1 MTEEKQERILAF
13 LVQSSNRDQLFPFL
27 SESFFESP
35 RQKSVFKLLH
45 RLWKKHNSIP
55 SPQEMKSLLLKAWKK
70 ETELVRTDWANRI
83 VGLYT
88 HNVTQAT
95 LEELTDTIVRQEVLN
110 SLADAASEKSVHEII
125 SDTRKKLDSLSGLIS
140 TSAKEEETHTML
152 SSIYLQA
159 REKKMLENPPDTIK
173 LGFDRID
180 QACQGGGVLKGE
192 LVIVMAPS
200 NTGKTMCLVNIA
212 VNLLEQ
218 GHNVLFLNC
227 DTTKDLI
234 ERRLYACVTGISM
247 NEEVCTSDLHDAIT
261 SWRAKYG
268 LNDHSFIYKDL
279 IPNSTTVG
287 TIRGFINQIDDKYGS
302 RDVIIIDYGDLI
314 LPDSKMNEKRHQLN
328 DAFEGLR
335 GLARDLDKLVVTA
348 TQTNRSGLDI
358 HKDSV
363 ITMKNIAEGYGKVFP
378 AALMIAINQTQAERT
393 FDPPVARLSVP
404 KNNKGERDFVVPVIM
419 DYARAKMKPDT
430 EGYVHKI
437 LNTDSS
443 PSTAPTSTGYS
454 TSIKIGSTK
463 YKPKQKTYEAYNN
476 KSITD
481 YPEPE
486 D

>member
-13 LVQSSNRDQLFPFL
+13 LVQSSNRDQLFPYL

-45 RLWKKHNSIP
+45 RLWKKHNSVP
-55 SPQEMKSLLLKAWKK
+55 SAQEMKSLLLKAWKK
-70 ETELVRTDWANRI
+70 ESELVKMDWANRI

-88 HNVTQAT
+88 YNVTQAT

-110 SLADAASEKSVHEII
+110 SLADAASDKSVHEII
-125 SDTRKKLDSLSGLIS
+125 ADTRKKLDSLSGLIS
-140 TSAKEEETHTML
+140 TSVHEDETCTML
-152 SSIYLQA
+152 STGYLSD

-173 LGFDRID
+173 LGFERID
-180 QACQGGGVLKGE
+180 QACQGGGMLKGE

-218 GHNVLFLNC
+218 GYNVLFFNC
-227 DTTKDLI
+227 DTTRDLI
-234 ERRLYACVTGISM
+234 ERRLYACVTGLSM
-247 NEEVCTSDLHDAIT
+247 NEEVCTSDLHDAIA
-261 SWRAKYG
+261 SWRSKYSIG
-268 LNDHSFIYKDL
+268 DNAFIYKDL

-287 TIRGFINQIDDKYGS
+287 TIRGYVNQIDDKHGA
-302 RDVIIIDYGDLI
+302 RDVLVIDYGDLI
-314 LPDSKMNEKRHQLN
+314 LPDTKHSEKRHVLN

-335 GLARDLDKLVVTA
+335 GLARDMNKLVVTA
-348 TQTNRSGLDI
+348 TQTNRGGLDI

-419 DYARAKMKPDT
+419 DYARAKMRPDT

-443 PSTAPTSTGYS
+443 PSTLPVAP
-454 TSIKIGSTK
+454 SIKIGSTK
-463 YKPKQKTYEAYNN
+463 YQPKKPAYASYSN
-476 KSITD
+476 KSIAD

-486 D
+486 

>member
-1 MTEEKQERILAF
+1 MTEDRQERILAF
-13 LVQSSNRDQLFPFL
+13 LVQSPNREQLFPFL
-27 SESFFESP
+27 SDSFFESP
-35 RQKSVFKLLH
+35 RQKSIFKLLH
-45 RLWKKHNSIP
+45 RLWKKHGSIP
-55 SPQEMKSLLLKAWKK
+55 SPGEMRSLLLKAWKK
-70 ETELVRTDWANRI
+70 ETDLVKMDWADRI

-88 HNVTQAT
+88 YNVTKAT
-95 LEELTDTIVRQEVLN
+95 LEELVDQIVRQEMMT
-110 SLADAASEKSVHEII
+110 SLSEVVSDKTVNEILA
-125 SDTRKKLDSLSGLIS
+125 DTRKKLDSLSSLMVSSG
-140 TSAKEEETHTML
+140 AEEETHDML
-152 SSIYLQA
+152 SMDYLTK
-159 REKKMLENPPDTIK
+159 REQQMLEAPPDTIR

-192 LVIVMAPS
+192 LVIIMAPS

-218 GHNVLFLNC
+218 GYKVLFLNC

-247 NEEVCTSDLHDAIT
+247 NEEVCTSDLHDAI
-261 SWRAKYG
+261 SKWRTAHG
-268 LNDHSFIYKDL
+268 LDGHSFIYKDL
-279 IPNSTTVG
+279 IPNTTTVS
-287 TIRGFINQIDDKYGS
+287 TVRGITRQVDDKYGN

-314 LPDSKMNEKRHQLN
+314 LPDSKSSEKRHQLN

-335 GLARDLDKLVVTA
+335 GVARDMHKLMVTA
-348 TQTNRSGLDI
+348 TQTNRGGMDI

-393 FDPPVARLSVP
+393 FDPPVARFSVP

-419 DYARAKMKPDT
+419 DYARAKIRPDT

-443 PSTAPTSTGYS
+443 DTSKPPKSEG
-454 TSIKIGSTK
+454 IKMGSSTK
-463 YKPKQKTYEAYNN
+463 YKPKKKYQEYDN
-476 KSITD
+476 KPVTD

-486 D
+486 E